1 MKTSDN
7 KIIIAVDGYSSCG
20 KSTFAKAIAKKIN
33 YTYIDSGAM
42 YRAVTFACLE
52 NGFIKDSIVDEEKL
66 EDILMSLIIEFRFN
80 KEKNSHETYLNG
92 KNIENEIRD
101 IAVSKN
107 VSPVSVI
114 KNVREK
120 LVDLQRKMGN
130 NKAVVMDGRDIGTT
144 VFPNAELKIFMIA
157 DVDIRAERRYKELIE
172 KGITTNIEEIKD
184 NIANRDYID
193 SNREISPLR
202 KADDAIELDN
212 SYMTPDQQMVWLFK
226 YYGEKIGI
234 K

>member
-1 MKTSDN
+1 VKTSDN